1 MSSFQITPT
10 PAPADLDILMKH
22 ITVVRNEQN
31 CPITRENSMKALRNN
46 ANVGIVAEFLATVN
60 AREKLAALKNKPIK

>member
-1 MSSFQITPT
+1 MLSAKILTTPGE
-10 PAPADLDILMKH
+10 ANIDILLKH